1 MKRLFCVLL
10 VAVML
15 FGLCACGGNN
25 KPNSPSLPSIEP
37 NSSEGATSDYW
48 PKNDIAEL
56 LPTPEFAKGKVSW
69 ENSGGFYLEM
79 FEVTKDG
86 FSAYVDA
93 CREKGFKEDY
103 SRGDD
108 YYYADNP
115 DGYHISLNYNEID
128 EFNSEVNISLRVD
141 APDEDEISEEPS
153 EEPTPEPSEEPSEE
167 PTPEPSEEPTEE
179 PQASGTVSGDL
190 GDHHVEITGASLTK
204 SYDDRPVIVVTYA
217 WTNNSEDTT
226 SAMVALLET
235 AYQDGIELD
244 SAIILNDSSYDLTSS
259 TKNIRPGTTIDIQ
272 NAYYLDSETST
283 VEFEISELFSF
294 LSDDSITATFD
305 PSSLS

>member
-1 MKRLFCVLL
+1 M
-10 VAVML
+10 
-15 FGLCACGGNN
+15 
-25 KPNSPSLPSIEP
+25 
-37 NSSEGATSDYW
+37 
-48 PKNDIAEL
+48 
-56 LPTPEFAKGKVSW
+56 SW
-69 ENSGGFYLEM
+69 EHSDSFYLEV
-79 FEVTKDG
+79 FDVTEAD
-86 FSAYVDA
+86 FNAYVDA
-93 CREKGFKEDY
+93 CQENGFKEDY

-108 YYYADNP
+108 YYYAYNS
-115 DGYHISLNYNEID
+115 DGYHVSLNYWEVDDYND
-128 EFNSEVNISLRVD
+128 EVYMSISAH
-141 APDEDEISEEPS
+141 APDEEPA
-153 EEPTPEPSEEPSEE
+153 E
-167 PTPEPSEEPTEE
+167 EPSEEPTEE
-179 PQASGTVSGDL
+179 PTEEPSEEPSEKPATEPTEAPASGTVSGDL